1 MLVVHPVLLRCYNT
15 CWRRSPVRPRWR
27 RGRATPRIPQCC
39 DNPSSPYRPGITC
52 GCLCHYL
59 TPEDLA
65 SIPDVSTESPDVL
78 DRREDT
84 HERKTGRYLPWVWRA
99 FAQG

>member
-1 MLVVHPVLLRCYNT
+1 MHDPGGDVVE
-15 CWRRSPVRPRWR
+15 RPHGYRK
-27 RGRATPRIPQCC
+27 CC